1 MITRNRTNI
10 FGISAL
16 SVFIGLF
23 IAGHFLSPAAAQG
36 ATMYVKKAKTKMT
49 EKQSARSKTVKIL
62 GKGTPVK
69 VLKKA
74 KKFYKVSAGGKT
86 GWIFKFRL
94 TAKAPAGSSQD
105 GDFLDALGG
114 EQKMAARESA
124 SGSSIRGLSPT
135 AEKHALKKGSSKESI
150 AAVKQM
156 ETFKVSDQELD
167 RFLEQGALG
176 EYGQ

>member
-1 MITRNRTNI
+1 TNTFSVPAVLI
-10 FGISAL
+10 
-16 SVFIGLF
+16 SVFVCLF
-23 IAGHFLSPAAAQG
+23 VAGHFLSPASARG

-49 EKQSARSKTVKIL
+49 EKQSARSRTVKIL

-69 VLKKA
+69 VLKKTR
-74 KKFYKVSAGGKT
+74 KFFKVSADGKT

-105 GDFLDALGG
+105 EDFLDTLGG
-114 EQKMAARESA
+114 EQRMAAKESA

-135 AEKHALKKGSSKESI
+135 AEKHARKKGTSRESI
-150 AAVKQM
+150 DGVKQM
-156 ETFKVSDQELD
+156 EKIKVSDQELD
-167 RFLEQGALG
+167 RFLEEGALG